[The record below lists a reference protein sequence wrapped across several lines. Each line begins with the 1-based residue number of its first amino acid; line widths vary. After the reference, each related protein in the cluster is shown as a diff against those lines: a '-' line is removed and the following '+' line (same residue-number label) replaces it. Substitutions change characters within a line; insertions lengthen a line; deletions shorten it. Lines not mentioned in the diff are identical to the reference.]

1 MPSII
6 ADMKKLTLKLNDC
19 SPDTLPM
26 KRLGQYLAHLSDM
39 LGEVEHVHF
48 SSVGSGS
55 AMLNVDIEEQHYQQ
69 VLTHVREV
77 PNGIGP
83 KKHQTAYKALQ
94 RLMDEDGTGGSILDD
109 AAAPVLSFRKR
120 QDDEKPLAVS
130 KAGSVQGKLYMVGGK
145 DETIPVRLEGANGE
159 TLHCE
164 ASTEVAK
171 ELSHLLFRQ
180 VRVSGQ
186 GIWERSSD
194 GCWRLRKLKIET
206 FQELG
211 ASKVSA
217 VLANMRAVGGL
228 KWAEMEDPHGVAG
241 DLRD

>member
-6 ADMKKLTLKLNDC
+6 ADMKKLTLKLNDS
-19 SPDTLPM
+19 SPETLPM

-48 SSVGSGS
+48 SSVSNGS

-77 PNGIGP
+77 PNGMGP
-83 KKHQTAYKALQ
+83 QKHQTAYRALQ

-120 QDDEKPLAVS
+120 QEGEKPLMVNKS
-130 KAGSVQGKLYMVGGK
+130 GSVQGELYSVGGK
-145 DETIPVRLEGANGE
+145 DETVPVRLEGANGE
-159 TLHCE
+159 TLFCE
-164 ASTEVAK
+164 ASKEVAQS
-171 ELSHLLFRQ
+171 LSHLLFKQ

-186 GIWERSSD
+186 GTWERPS
-194 GCWRLRKLKIET
+194 GGGWRLRKLKIET
-206 FQELG
+206 FQELA
-211 ASKVSA
+211 ASNVSA
-217 VLANMRAVGGL
+217 VMANMQAIGGL
-228 KWAEMEDPHGVAG
+228 KWAEMEDPS
-241 DLRD
+241 RFRPSS